1 MLPSTRRRCIDNP
14 RMPRIR
20 WFLVAASLVLAACS
34 PALNWREVHLGDA
47 GLKLMLPCKPDR
59 ASRRMAM
66 AGGEVELQMV
76 GCEAGGAL
84 FAVSVVDLG
93 DAGATAEAQR
103 QWQRAMLLA
112 MQADPAAGSAPI
124 AAYGLKGADASPASV
139 RLGAQGRRPDSSAV
153 QVQAVWFVRGTQ
165 LYHAAVY
172 AERLSPD
179 AVDPFLSGFEFP

>member
-59 ASRRMAM
+59 ASRRMEM

-84 FAVSVVDLG
+84 FSVSAVDLG
-93 DAGATAEAQR
+93 DAARAADVQLH
-103 QWQRAMLLA
+103 WQQAMLAA
-112 MQADPAAGSAPI
+112 MQAPASAQTV
-124 AAYGLKGADASPASV
+124 AYSLKGADARPAPL
-139 RLGAQGRRPDSSAV
+139 RLGAQGRRPDGSAV
-153 QVQAVWFVRGTQ
+153 QAQAVWFVRGTQ

-172 AERLSPD
+172 AERLSSD

>member
-1 MLPSTRRRCIDNP
+1 MLRL
-14 RMPRIR
+14 R
-20 WFLVAASLVLAACS
+20 WFLVAAGLALAACS
-34 PALNWREVHLGDA
+34 PALNWREVRLGDA

-66 AGGEVELQMV
+66 AGGEVELRMV

-84 FAVSVVDLG
+84 FAVSVADLG
-93 DAGATAEAQR
+93 DPARTADVQLH
-103 QWQRAMLLA
+103 WQQAMLAA
-112 MQADPAAGSAPI
+112 MQAPAPAQPV
-124 AAYGLKGADASPASV
+124 AYSLKGADASPAPV
-139 RLGAQGRRPDSSAV
+139 RLEAQGRRPDGRAV

-172 AERLSPD
+172 AERLGAD